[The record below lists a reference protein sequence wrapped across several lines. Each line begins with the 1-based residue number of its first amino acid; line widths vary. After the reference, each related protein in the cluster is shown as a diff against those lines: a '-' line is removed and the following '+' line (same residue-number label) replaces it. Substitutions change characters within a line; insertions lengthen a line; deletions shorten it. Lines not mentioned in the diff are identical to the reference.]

1 MGASIFACWWAWP
14 SPVQA
19 PALQYHYA
27 RPLQRRGLAC
37 TMWSTMDNWVCIWYV
52 SGLSLVCRSV
62 DQTTNSAPA
71 SGLSLVCQGGPPLVC
86 QWSVSGLSVVCQFP
100 GLSNDLIAD
109 GYNYGEWGWDLYCQ
123 EDGHCPGPSAGAGW
137 CKASAYRRLPTSRT
151 DANMQARDF
160 WTAILNATA
169 HELQLL

>member
-1 MGASIFACWWAWP
+1 MQSYWIVWRCVGLLASCQMSNTKPFRSCGRAWGHGGLSIFACWWAWP

-37 TMWSTMDNWVCIWYV
+37 TMWSTMGNCVCIWYV

-62 DQTTNSAPA
+62 GQTTNSAPA

-86 QWSVSGLSVVCQFP
+86 QWSVSGLSLVCQFL
-100 GLSNDLIAD
+100 GLSNDLIVH
-109 GYNYGEWGWDLYCQ
+109 GYSGGARACR
-123 EDGHCPGPSAGAGW
+123 CPRP
-137 CKASAYRRLPTSRT
+137 
-151 DANMQARDF
+151 
-160 WTAILNATA
+160 
-169 HELQLL
+169 HH